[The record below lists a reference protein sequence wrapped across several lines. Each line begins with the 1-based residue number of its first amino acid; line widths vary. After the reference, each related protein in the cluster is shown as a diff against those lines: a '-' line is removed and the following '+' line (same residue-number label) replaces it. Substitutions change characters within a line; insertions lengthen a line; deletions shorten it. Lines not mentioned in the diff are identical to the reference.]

1 MAITATLKKS
11 IKPVTFYLEVTATKV
26 NENGT
31 FSGLTVQK
39 VSSSVKS
46 NETIRASVPPQAGG
60 ALYFKCDDLKG
71 LEFIEGTMTGAN
83 VEKKKLF

>member
-1 MAITATLKKS
+1 MAVAALLKKS

-39 VSSSVKS
+39 VTSSIK
-46 NETIRASVPPQAGG
+46 NETIRASIPPQAGG
-60 ALYFKCDDLKG
+60 AMYLKCDDLKG
-71 LEFIEGTMTGAN
+71 LEFVENSLTGGT

>member
-31 FSGLTVQK
+31 FSGITVQK
-39 VSSSVKS
+39 VSSSIK
-46 NETIRASVPPQAGG
+46 NETIRASIPPQAGG
-60 ALYFKCDDLKG
+60 AMYLKCDDLKG
-71 LEFIEGTMTGAN
+71 LEFVEGTLTGAT

>member
-11 IKPVTFYLEVTATKV
+11 IKPITFYIEVTASKV

-39 VSSSVKS
+39 VTSSVKS

-60 ALYFKCDDLKG
+60 ALYLKCDDLKG
-71 LEFIEGTMTGAN
+71 LQFVEGTLAGT